1 MCFWISDV
9 LSSNGGD
16 TKDRPSAYTSSIF
29 SANSHHLPLIPLCL
43 SLTLPFSY
51 SIYTSFLSLAFECSS
66 TFFRRW
72 TSGRHYC
79 CRNPEM
85 GYLRKTVNIFHSHF
99 HILSSSIDNGSTRR
113 YHWIYRWMENRET
126 VTIQQQPSLATE
138 EQNRI
143 EDGTLQNMF
152 CTPTLIDLASVLNR
166 WTDGI
171 VALQKHCL

>member
-1 MCFWISDV
+1 M

-16 TKDRPSAYTSSIF
+16 AKDRPSAYTSSIF

-79 CRNPEM
+79 CRNPRNGLSPKDCEYISLTFSHQSIT
-85 GYLRKTVNIFHSHF
+85 GRHDVTTEFIDEWKIEKLLLYNNNHLQQLKNRTESKTGRFKICFAHQ
-99 HILSSSIDNGSTRR
+99 L
-113 YHWIYRWMENRET
+113 
-126 VTIQQQPSLATE
+126 
-138 EQNRI
+138 
-143 EDGTLQNMF
+143 
-152 CTPTLIDLASVLNR
+152 
-166 WTDGI
+166 
-171 VALQKHCL
+171 